1 MFGKRSFLLAYGM
14 LFLFIIY
21 VVFYGAQMN
30 EGGWEFLRSVFEW
43 ITAYILPWLIFV
55 MLILIYRKMK

>member
-1 MFGKRSFLLAYGM
+1 MFGKKSLLLAYGM

-21 VVFYGAQMN
+21 VVFYGTQMN
-30 EGGWEFLRSVFEW
+30 EGWEFLRSVFEW

-55 MLILIYRKMK
+55 MLIFIYRKMK

>member
-21 VVFYGAQMN
+21 VGFYGAQMN
-30 EGGWEFLRSVFEW
+30 EGWEFLRSVFEW

-55 MLILIYRKMK
+55 MLIFIYRKMK